1 MKRLA
6 MTSLAILAAGCAAAG
21 NDPLAA
27 QSVSGQSV
35 AARPAVLLP
44 STGNPLL
51 DAAALLAAADSIA
64 QPEQRA
70 PLIERLDAMNV
81 QLAEGAPDDPL
92 GEWRSQHRANESNPW
107 RGRTLGPAYRRA
119 SVAAGQRVRIEQ
131 IFFAGQ
137 RAQIAAQASGGG
149 QVALAIANPRAEAV
163 CQKQLSPNASCDWLP
178 IYTERFSIELENRGR
193 EPASVY
199 IVIR

>member
-6 MTSLAILAAGCAAAG
+6 MTSLAVLAAGCAAAG

-27 QSVSGQSV
+27 QSV
-35 AARPAVLLP
+35 AAQPAVLLP

-51 DAAALLAAADSIA
+51 DAVALLVAADSIA

-81 QLAEGAPDDPL
+81 RLADGAQDDPL
-92 GEWRSQHRANESNPW
+92 GEWRSQHQADGSNPW

-119 SVAAGQRVRIEQ
+119 SVAGGQRIRIEQ
-131 IFFAGQ
+131 IFYAGQ

-163 CQKQLSPNASCDWLP
+163 CSKPLAPSASCDWLP
-178 IYTERFSIELENRGR
+178 IFTERFSIELENRGR

-199 IVIR
+199 LVFR

>member
-6 MTSLAILAAGCAAAG
+6 MISLGAMVAGCAAAG
-21 NDPLAA
+21 GAPLAA
-27 QSVSGQSV
+27 QSVPAHAVS
-35 AARPAVLLP
+35 ALPAVYP
-44 STGNPLL
+44 QSTGNPLL
-51 DAAALLAAADSIA
+51 DAAALLAAADSVT

-81 QLAEGAPDDPL
+81 RLADGAPDDPL
-92 GEWRSQHRANESNPW
+92 GEWRSQHQADESNPW

-119 SVAAGQRVRIEQ
+119 SLAAGQRVRIEQ
-131 IFFAGQ
+131 IFYAGQ

-149 QVALAIANPRAEAV
+149 QVAIAIANPRAEAV

-193 EPASVY
+193 DNASVY